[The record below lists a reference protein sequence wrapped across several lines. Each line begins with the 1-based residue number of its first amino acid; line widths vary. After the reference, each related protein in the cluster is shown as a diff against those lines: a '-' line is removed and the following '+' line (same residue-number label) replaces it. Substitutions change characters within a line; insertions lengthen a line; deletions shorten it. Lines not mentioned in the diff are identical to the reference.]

1 MLAKQIVG
9 VVSQACTF
17 SLEWTLVMITPA
29 VHLAVLCLCSGL
41 LTSQAAPSADWSR
54 WGKVRPAR
62 VLEIN
67 DTINVHVV
75 PHTHDDVGW
84 LKTVDEY
91 YYGGRCSLS
100 NTRSSNSALAYIFC
114 MPQIN
119 TIFFTKELCI
129 LIFTLLIQD
138 FK

>member
-1 MLAKQIVG
+1 MESPSVLL
-9 VVSQACTF
+9 T
-17 SLEWTLVMITPA
+17 
-29 VHLAVLCLCSGL
+29 VLCLCSCL
-41 LTSQAAPSADWSR
+41 LASQAAPSVDWSR

-91 YYGGRCSLS
+91 YYGGRYNLSL
-100 NTRSSNSALAYIFC
+100 NSANSTVVHTCTFC
-114 MPQIN
+114 MPQIITSQQRSAN
-119 TIFFTKELCI
+119 YLCSA
-129 LIFTLLIQD
+129 L
-138 FK
+138 

>member
-1 MLAKQIVG
+1 MGSPPVL
-9 VVSQACTF
+9 F
-17 SLEWTLVMITPA
+17 
-29 VHLAVLCLCSGL
+29 AVLCLCSCLIVG
-41 LTSQAAPSADWSR
+41 QAAPSVDWSR

-91 YYGGRCSLS
+91 YYGGRCNLSLILLTVLS
-100 NTRSSNSALAYIFC
+100 YISSACLKS
-114 MPQIN
+114 
-119 TIFFTKELCI
+119 I
-129 LIFTLLIQD
+129 LYF
-138 FK
+138 

>member
-1 MLAKQIVG
+1 
-9 VVSQACTF
+9 
-17 SLEWTLVMITPA
+17 MIAPP
-29 VHLAVLCLCSGL
+29 VLLAVLCLCSGL
-41 LTSQAAPSADWSR
+41 LASRAAPSTDWSR

-62 VLEIN
+62 VLEVN

-84 LKTVDEY
+84 LKTVGEY

-100 NTRSSNSALAYIFC
+100 NTTDSVPVHTSC

-119 TIFFTKELCI
+119 SSFGRTCTRG
-129 LIFTLLIQD
+129 T
-138 FK
+138 

>member
-1 MLAKQIVG
+1 
-9 VVSQACTF
+9 
-17 SLEWTLVMITPA
+17 MITPP
-29 VHLAVLCLCSGL
+29 VLLAVLCLCSGL
-41 LTSQAAPSADWSR
+41 LPSQAAPSADWLR

-62 VLEIN
+62 VLEVD

-100 NTRSSNSALAYIFC
+100 NSAFVYIFC
-114 MPQIN
+114 MPGVRSSPI
-119 TIFFTKELCI
+119 ISKEWCSLS
-129 LIFTLLIQD
+129 
-138 FK
+138 